1 VSLRTRLTSQYALAV
16 IGTML
21 LIVAVVY
28 LALQSLTA
36 RDIERSALRR
46 ADAAWRILRTSMLSG
61 GITLLAEK
69 ETGEQ
74 RIDVP
79 PNARDLLNTL
89 SGPYLIL
96 DRSGT
101 GLVYA
106 SPNVKPFWDRQDSAL
121 TIPLSALR
129 RGARAVTTSL
139 DSLRYMLVRR
149 EVRDSAFGDLVV
161 IAGADVRP
169 LVVLPLE
176 VIGTL
181 LIVFPLILG
190 LSVTAGWYISGR
202 ATVAL
207 AGVDRI
213 TTEVADI
220 TDGRSLHRR
229 LPPDSSSEELVR
241 LTMQLNSMIERLES
255 SFSALRRFTSD
266 ASHELKTPLAVLRA
280 DVERAM
286 HAQPHSNEQLVAL
299 EEALQETTR
308 MADLVE
314 SLLTLARADEG
325 RFDIHREPVLME
337 QLTREVLETA
347 LILGEHAGIKVTM
360 PVVDEA
366 VVLGDRKR
374 LRQLFLNL
382 VTNALKYTPRGGDV
396 ELSLSRGEQEVSFSV
411 RDTGIGISAADLPH
425 VFERFWRA
433 DRARSRVGERGG
445 FGLGLAIGQWIA
457 QAHGGSLTVQ
467 SRLHRGSTFTVTLPL
482 ASTEPK
488 PETTPDEQSGLLAA
502 S

>member
-1 VSLRTRLTSQYALAV
+1 MQYAVAIV
-16 IGTML
+16 ATML
-21 LIVAVVY
+21 LIVTIVY

-36 RDIERSALRR
+36 RDLENSALRR

-79 PNARDLLNTL
+79 PNARDLLNVL

-106 SPNVKPFWDRQDSAL
+106 SPNVRPFWDRQDSAL
-121 TIPLSALR
+121 TIPLGELR
-129 RGARAVTTSL
+129 RGTRAVTTSL
-139 DSLRYMLVRR
+139 DSARFMLVRR
-149 EVRDSAFGDLVV
+149 VVQDSAFGDLIV

-176 VIGTL
+176 VIGTV

-190 LSVTAGWYISGR
+190 VSIAAGWYISGR
-202 ATVAL
+202 ATEAL
-207 AGVDRI
+207 AGVDRV
-213 TTEVADI
+213 TTQVAAI

-229 LPPDSSSEELVR
+229 LPSETNSEELAR
-241 LTMQLNSMIERLES
+241 LTTQLNSMIERLDA

-286 HAQPHSNEQLVAL
+286 HAPPHSTEQLVAL

-308 MADLVE
+308 MADLVD

-325 RFDIHREPVLME
+325 RFDLHREPVL
-337 QLTREVLETA
+337 LDHLARDVFETA
-347 LILGEHAGIKVTM
+347 LILGEDAGIKVTM
-360 PVVDEA
+360 PIAEEA

-396 ELSLSRGEQEVSFSV
+396 ELSLSKDTEEVSFSV

-457 QAHGGSLTVQ
+457 QAHGGALTVQ

-482 ASTEPK
+482 APAEHKS
-488 PETTPDEQSGLLAA
+488 ETTPDEPTGLLAA